1 MEINKILLLAIFLF
15 SNTVQK
21 LNAQTEDSPKI
32 VLITIDGFRWQEL
45 FKGADKELISNNL
58 YVKNPNQLK
67 DVFWDDTEFERRK
80 K

>member
-32 VLITIDGFRWQEL
+32 VLITIDGFR
-45 FKGADKELISNNL
+45 
-58 YVKNPNQLK
+58 
-67 DVFWDDTEFERRK
+67 
-80 K
+80 